1 MLGRLLLL
9 FIAVPLIELVILI
22 KLGGMIGL
30 LPTIAIVILTG
41 IAGASLARSQGL
53 RVLFQMRQEVAAGRM
68 PVGKL
73 MDGLL
78 ILVAGALLLTP
89 GFLTDIV
96 GLAVLLPGP
105 RSLVKRLIGR
115 KLTQLASTG
124 RLNLTVY
131 TDSSQ
136 F

>member
-41 IAGASLARSQGL
+41 VAGASLARSQGL